1 MKVDYNKKL
10 GDIMKEK
17 KNQQKLLQAKIAQ
30 KTKIK
35 IDKRDIVYK
44 SQRNND
50 DTVELSDGEA
60 DLVKVEKIKIKDPS
74 TKTKFAT
81 AKEKRITQGSLGAAM
96 TRNDALVEMQL
107 N

>member
-1 MKVDYNKKL
+1 M
-10 GDIMKEK
+10 
-17 KNQQKLLQAKIAQ
+17 
-30 KTKIK
+30 
-35 IDKRDIVYK
+35 
-44 SQRNND
+44 
-50 DTVELSDGEA
+50 SDGEA